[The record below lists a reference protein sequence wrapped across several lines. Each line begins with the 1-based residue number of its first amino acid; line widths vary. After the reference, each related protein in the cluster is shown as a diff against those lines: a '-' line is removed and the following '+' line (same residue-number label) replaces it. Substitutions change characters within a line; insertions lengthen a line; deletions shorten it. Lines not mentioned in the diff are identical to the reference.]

1 MNFKT
6 IIFLGTFITAT
17 LIGHGMSH
25 AGEQHQASD
34 KALHAIG
41 VKVGHL
47 FNFEPFDPPLK
58 NHLWMK
64 TDSDKMTFFHFA
76 NPASD
81 AENKLLFMGDAI
93 KGRFCAEDQPKG
105 GKTGYV
111 HFHSSQKADGHQH
124 GHGGEKG
131 QDGYWLRHIAL
142 GEFEMMKIQFKP
154 GVAHNFK
161 ATPAPSCK

>member
-1 MNFKT
+1 MKLRIVAFLSAL
-6 IIFLGTFITAT
+6 IIVT
-17 LIGHGMSH
+17 LVGQEMSQ
-25 AGEQHQASD
+25 AGDTHKASD

-47 FNFEPFDPPLK
+47 FTFEPFDPPLK

-64 TDSDKMTFFHFA
+64 TDQDKMTFFHFA
-76 NPASD
+76 KPAS
-81 AENKLLFMGDAI
+81 AKENKLLFMGDAI
-93 KGRFCAEDQPKG
+93 KGRFCAEDQPDG

-111 HFHSSQKADGHQH
+111 HFHSAQKADGHKH

-131 QDGYWLRHIAL
+131 QEGYWLRHIAL
-142 GEFEMMKIQFKP
+142 GEFEMMNIQFTP